1 RSRGLRIS
9 IRSGGHSWIGASLR
23 DGGLLIDLSHLNSVS
38 IDPAGRTAVVGPAI
52 RNVELMAALAPY
64 GLAFPAG
71 HCPTVGVGGFLLGGG
86 QGWNQGVWGPAC
98 LSVQAI
104 DLVNAEG
111 ELITAD
117 ARQNAELL
125 WLARGVGPGFPGV
138 ILRYH
143 L

>member
-1 RSRGLRIS
+1 MVLNQLLPQRYPDAIFSATSDQDVVDAVRLARSRGLRIS

-71 HCPTVGVGGFLLGGG
+71 HCP
-86 QGWNQGVWGPAC
+86 
-98 LSVQAI
+98 
-104 DLVNAEG
+104 
-111 ELITAD
+111 
-117 ARQNAELL
+117 
-125 WLARGVGPGFPGV
+125 
-138 ILRYH
+138 
-143 L
+143 